1 MIYLNIMYLE
11 LLFALYF
18 VALILSVIYLGFN
31 YVRIKESLYVHP
43 KIIAFL
49 LPFLINV
56 HLN

>member
-1 MIYLNIMYLE
+1 MYLE